1 MPGLR
6 SLAYHFKGRLD
17 PVSYLDDPE
26 PTRRFSAYTTPANE
40 LHVKV
45 ASDRPCFAYKGLTIS
60 SQECGRHYSYDF
72 SHYPVQSCIIH
83 FPRNCT
89 SPSTLEEH
97 YFIRFEK
104 VPPLNWANSLRAIW
118 AIPFMLLCDVADSFM
133 LLCDAVDSFILR
145 RY

>member
-1 MPGLR
+1 MPIPDLR
-6 SLAYHFKGRLD
+6 SLAYHFEGRLD
-17 PVSYLDDPE
+17 PVSYLDDPD

-45 ASDRPCFAYKGLTIS
+45 ASDRPCFAYKGLTIW
-60 SQECGRHYSYDF
+60 SQECGRHCSYDF
-72 SHYPVQSCIIH
+72 SHYPGQSCIIH

-89 SPSTLEEH
+89 PSSTRETFPSTLEEH
-97 YFIRFEK
+97 YFIQLEE

-118 AIPFMLLCDVADSFM
+118 AILFM